1 MKLQERDVNIKAES
15 ETPFYT
21 PEKIEISETNE
32 METENEIVTDRP
44 ARGQQDAV
52 STIPAEGTGAVGFF
66 GVGSGGRSGAFGWR
80 GGGGR
85 RRRAMNPG
93 GGRSG
98 GSPETEKA
106 VDKGLEWLKFH
117 QEPDGRWDLAKYEG
131 TRSHAGDR
139 GDMGISGLALLA
151 FLGAGHTSRH
161 GIYKDNVQRAVKWLI
176 SKQNNKGCWDS
187 PFWKSR
193 QYQNGIA
200 TMALSEAAGMGRVKA
215 TLQAAQRAVDGLQR
229 EQISYGA
236 FDYWNPK
243 EGGGGDGGGSVVK
256 GQNDTSITIWCAMAY
271 KSAKVSGLKVRGTSF
286 SGILNWIDVA
296 QDLSDAKPGD
306 YEYEGGR
313 VAYRGKLD
321 KTAWFPHYTPLLTA
335 AGGVI
340 RLFWGQSPNH
350 PGVVGPCNLLLK
362 NHQMVQGEGI
372 PFYMGYYA
380 TLLMF
385 QKGGEHWKQWN
396 ASMKQALLQAQRK
409 GDPREMGGSWDV
421 PRLPRERTGGRVFTT
436 SLGVLM
442 LEVYY
447 RYLPMYRE

>member
-1 MKLQERDVNIKAES
+1 MS
-15 ETPFYT
+15 
-21 PEKIEISETNE
+21 
-32 METENEIVTDRP
+32 
-44 ARGQQDAV
+44 
-52 STIPAEGTGAVGFF
+52 
-66 GVGSGGRSGAFGWR
+66 
-80 GGGGR
+80 
-85 RRRAMNPG
+85 PG

-98 GSPETEKA
+98 ASPESEA
-106 VDKGLEWLKFH
+106 SVDKGLEWLKFH

-131 TRSHAGDR
+131 PNEHAGDR
-139 GDMGISGLALLA
+139 GDMGVTGLALLA

-161 GIYKDNVQRAVKWLI
+161 GIYKGNVKRAVGWLI
-176 SKQNNKGCWDS
+176 SKQNNKGLWDS

-215 TLQAAQRAVDGLQR
+215 TLQAAQRAVDGLQG
-229 EQISYGA
+229 EQMNYAA
-236 FDYWNPK
+236 FDYWNPR
-243 EGGGGDGGGSVVK
+243 GGGGGGGGSVVK

-271 KSAKVSGLKVRGTSF
+271 KSAKVSGLRVRGTAF

-313 VAYRGKLD
+313 VAYRGKMD
-321 KTAWFPHYTPLLTA
+321 KTAWFPRYTPLLTA

-350 PGVVGPCNLLLK
+350 PGVVGPANLLLK
-362 NHQMVQGEGI
+362 NHQMNQGDGI

-385 QKGGEHWKQWN
+385 QKGGDHWKKWN
-396 ASMKQALLQAQRK
+396 AALQPFLLSRQLK
-409 GDPREMGGSWDV
+409 GDPRDLGGSWDDDGYLV
-421 PRLPRERTGGRVFTT
+421 EFGGRVFST
-436 SLGVLM
+436 SLCVLS

-447 RYLPMYRE
+447 RYLPMYQE